1 MNRLHMVRG
10 SGNYTFYAII
20 EGYTS
25 IVKQIHH
32 HPSQI
37 NDIVDQEIFRLQGE
51 RIVAL
56 EIDVEQLQ
64 DELDDK
70 TQALYV
76 LSNKEKIYYIKNIDG
91 KKFQAIKV
99 IDFSYLELIDEL
111 QEIESQTFSR
121 VFITMRTLTM
131 LGKNYNLETDVE
143 SSFDV
148 PNFYFY

>member
-20 EGYTS
+20 EGYTA

-37 NDIVDQEIFRLQGE
+37 NDIVDEEIFRIQGE

-64 DELDDK
+64 DELDDN
-70 TQALYV
+70 T
-76 LSNKEKIYYIKNIDG
+76 
-91 KKFQAIKV
+91 
-99 IDFSYLELIDEL
+99 
-111 QEIESQTFSR
+111 
-121 VFITMRTLTM
+121 
-131 LGKNYNLETDVE
+131 
-143 SSFDV
+143 
-148 PNFYFY
+148 